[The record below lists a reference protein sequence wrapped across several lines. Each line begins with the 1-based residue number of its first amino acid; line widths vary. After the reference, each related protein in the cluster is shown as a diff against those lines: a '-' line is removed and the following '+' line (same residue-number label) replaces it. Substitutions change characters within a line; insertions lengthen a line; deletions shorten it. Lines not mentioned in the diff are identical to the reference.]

1 MDTLNTAER
10 REGSPVRI
18 QNTIAQ
24 ATEFVVVSFWQ
35 PKSGSAE
42 GAYEHETFKDER
54 DARDTFDEYRR
65 GEYSRARAVC
75 IFASRHGVPIGR
87 LL

>member
-10 REGSPVRI
+10 REGSTVRI

-42 GAYEHETFKDER
+42 GDYEYETFTDER
-54 DARDTFDEYRR
+54 EARDLYDEYER
-65 GEYSRARAVC
+65 GEWNRATAVC
-75 IFASRHGVPIGR
+75 IFASKHGVPIGR